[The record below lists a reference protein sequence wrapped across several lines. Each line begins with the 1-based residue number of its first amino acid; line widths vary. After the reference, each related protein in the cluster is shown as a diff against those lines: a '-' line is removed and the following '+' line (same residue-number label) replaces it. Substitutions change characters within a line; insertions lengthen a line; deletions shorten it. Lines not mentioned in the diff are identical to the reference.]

1 MRWLLARLFFIWSA
15 CLAVQSRKSSRS
27 SLPYGLKKTHLC
39 CCSRSFRCII
49 EFRTLLVTTV
59 EQVSCHWNHAAAA
72 VQTEKSNS
80 ILHTFLALHMISKD
94 EYKTNFKSWCSCN
107 HANPCSTK
115 SDISARVQL
124 HRSMTYQGSLWTS
137 VRPSHLKD
145 SLIRQRPLMLI
156 IWWGNGSSPDDE
168 NYELVFDRWPRQLYC
183 KVIITIFLEEGHLLS
198 CWKNEKQCLSIWR
211 YYRASSP

>member
-1 MRWLLARLFFIWSA
+1 MG
-15 CLAVQSRKSSRS
+15 SRKLISAAVVEASDASLSSGLYSWPPLNKSRATETMQQQQFKLKRATQS
-27 SLPYGLKKTHLC
+27 YTPSLPYIWLA
-39 CCSRSFRCII
+39 
-49 EFRTLLVTTV
+49 RT
-59 EQVSCHWNHAAAA
+59 N
-72 VQTEKSNS
+72 
-80 ILHTFLALHMISKD
+80 
-94 EYKTNFKSWCSCN
+94 KTNFKSWCSCN